1 MRAHPALLALGIAAL
16 LPACGKS
23 SSEHAPASAAP
34 SGSVAVPVLNYGVPI
49 GIPGQVDKIVSAVN
63 PERKAPY
70 AGPKGTLRG
79 TVHIDGDL
87 PPDTNL
93 KFPARCRDS
102 EAMYGK
108 LFRVGLDKALGDAI
122 VAVTGY
128 ADRGWVPASSDT
140 YKVSIHNCVPDR
152 RTYLLTYGQ
161 RMEVANLDDKDSYSP
176 YLDGL
181 PIKTIM
187 VALPHGEPV
196 KIYPTRGSKVHY
208 MLRDQLE
215 SGLVADVFV
224 VNFATHDVTGLDGHY
239 EIKNIPVGKVRVD
252 ASLPIIDKTVQKDI
266 EIKEGDNTL
275 DLTLSY
281 DAEKD
286 DPVKKQAAAAAAA
299 ASAKAAAVGSAKA
312 GPPRPQIQ

>member
-1 MRAHPALLALGIAAL
+1 MRAHPVLLTLGIAAL
-16 LPACGKS
+16 LAGCGKS
-23 SSEHAPASAAP
+23 SRERSAPSAAP
-34 SGSVAVPVLNYGVPI
+34 SDSAAAPDSNYGVPI
-49 GIPGQVDKIVSAVN
+49 GIPGSPDKIVSAVN

-79 TVHIDGDL
+79 TIRIEGDP

-102 EAMYGK
+102 EAAYGK
-108 LFRVGLDKALGDAI
+108 LFRVGLDKTLADAI

-128 ADRGWVPASSDT
+128 GDRGWVPASSEA
-140 YKVSIHNCVPDR
+140 YKASLHNCVPDR
-152 RTYLLTYGQ
+152 RTYVLTYGQ
-161 RMEVANLDDKDSYSP
+161 RMEVANLDEKDSYSP

-252 ASLPIIDKTVQKDI
+252 ASLPIIDKTVQKEID
-266 EIKEGDNTL
+266 IKEGDNTL
-275 DLTLSY
+275 DLTLSF
-281 DAEKD
+281 DASKD
-286 DPVKKQAAAAAAA
+286 DPVKKHAAAAAAA
-299 ASAKAAAVGSAKA
+299 ASARAAAAASAKA
-312 GPPRPQIQ
+312 GPPRPKIQ